1 MFVFVVYVYVPC
13 VRARVCV
20 SYVGTEC
27 SRVRV
32 IKGIGPSLR
41 PLRRARQS
49 RAATTFKDVND
60 VQMCN
65 LVSQEES
72 VYGAVYDDEKNE
84 K

>member
-1 MFVFVVYVYVPC
+1 MFVFVVYVYVH
-13 VRARVCV
+13 VRARVCLV
-20 SYVGTEC
+20 CRTEC